1 MINLM
6 ALVPALLTAAAL
18 VGSRRARRETPGRLV
33 RWGDRAIVSWGA
45 VAVGALVAF
54 GIGMHLQH
62 ADLAVWSAFGAI
74 AAGVAA
80 LTAVAVRLATSFT
93 RPRLGPR

>member
-1 MINLM
+1 MINLV

-18 VGSRRARRETPGRLV
+18 VGSRRAPRGTPGRLV

-54 GIGMHLQH
+54 WVGTKLQH
-62 ADLAVWSAFGAI
+62 VDLAVWSAFVAI

-80 LTAVAVRLATSFT
+80 LTAVAVRLATAFM